1 MARARKPTSYLSSFL
16 SFPVAHWWP
25 EMCCR
30 TPRIFPFAT
39 MSQEWGFVW
48 NHPIIWFKR
57 KCCKSYLFFCL
68 RDCPTEWSKSEREKQ
83 ISYINAYMWNLKK
96 KNGTDGHSWK
106 AEIETQ
112 MQRTNVWTPRGG
124 REGRMNWKI
133 GIDIY
138 MLQYIK
144 QITDE
149 NLLHSTGSCN

>member
-96 KNGTDGHSWK
+96 KKWYRWAQLESRNRDTD
-106 AEIETQ
+106 AENKCVDTK
-112 MQRTNVWTPRGG
+112 G
-124 REGRMNWKI
+124 REGGQDELENWDWHI
-133 GIDIY
+133 HAAIY
-138 MLQYIK
+138 K
-144 QITDE
+144 TDNWWE
-149 NLLHSTGSCN
+149 PAA